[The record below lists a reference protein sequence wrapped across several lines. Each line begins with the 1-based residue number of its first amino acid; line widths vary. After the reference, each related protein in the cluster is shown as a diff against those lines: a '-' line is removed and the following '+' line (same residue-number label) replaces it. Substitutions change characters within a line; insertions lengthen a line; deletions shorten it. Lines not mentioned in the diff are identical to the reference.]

1 MSLKLKL
8 IALLTIVL
16 PLFVWVQQSFA
27 VTLPLKLAWNR
38 NTESDL
44 AYYRVYYGTS
54 SRNYSNFITVDKQN
68 PSCSFDGT
76 RLSVG
81 QIYYIALTAI
91 DFSLNESGYSGEL
104 VANIEPSATTTTA
117 PPSSVIIIEAEQ
129 MSYHTNGAQDGEFW
143 CLWANGTMNEEVYFP
158 TTGVHR
164 FEITVKGDLAYN
176 VGPEMELLI
185 DGNIKG
191 TVFVNTT
198 IPQTFVF
205 NVDVPAGTHELA
217 IGFYNDVYNPAD
229 GVDRNLYVDKTTIT
243 FATGSV
249 STTIPST
256 TSTTTVPR
264 TTTTTTISTY
274 RMEYCS
280 TDDVLLLQGTIP
292 EEGTMSVT
300 IPDELSQ
307 AISATLYLAL
317 WDPDVYGE
325 GYIYINGKGP
335 VNLPVGNYDS
345 QVHSFEININK
356 DWLVEGENAI
366 RFTHVAT
373 MGYEVRKA
381 CINISFSPSGDDS
394 TTTTAP
400 PPPPTTIPRTS
411 TTTTP
416 PSTSTTSVPSDTNP
430 PTGIIV
436 VNSGDDVTQ
445 SQLVTLDLSAEDY
458 ESGMG
463 AGSMMSFSNDNLQ
476 WSDPEPF
483 ALTRDWV
490 LSTGEGEKT
499 VYAKFC
505 DCGGNWM
512 SEPAS
517 DSIWLEEACSEPI
530 EFDATAI
537 ESSGDFHP
545 LFAKEY
551 AVDGEIYTGWLSPLK
566 FFVEH
571 EYLTID
577 LGETQMVN
585 RIELFSYPLLLFL
598 DLFPLDFALQAS
610 TDNETWQEL
619 FPVDNY
625 TPPPTFTDSWAFDEQ
640 EARYVKLLITKPKPF
655 LFFFYLSYIPEIK
668 IYGCPEAAM
677 ATTHQPST
685 DGNAKIRVVKIPQF
699 SSQLSV
705 DSLQ

>member
-1 MSLKLKL
+1 
-8 IALLTIVL
+8 
-16 PLFVWVQQSFA
+16 
-27 VTLPLKLAWNR
+27 
-38 NTESDL
+38 
-44 AYYRVYYGTS
+44 
-54 SRNYSNFITVDKQN
+54 
-68 PSCSFDGT
+68 
-76 RLSVG
+76 
-81 QIYYIALTAI
+81 
-91 DFSLNESGYSGEL
+91 
-104 VANIEPSATTTTA
+104 
-117 PPSSVIIIEAEQ
+117 
-129 MSYHTNGAQDGEFW
+129 
-143 CLWANGTMNEEVYFP
+143 
-158 TTGVHR
+158 
-164 FEITVKGDLAYN
+164 
-176 VGPEMELLI
+176 MELII
-185 DGNIKG
+185 DENSKG
-191 TVFVNTT
+191 TVFINTT
-198 IPQTFVF
+198 TPQTFVF

-217 IGFYNDVYNPAD
+217 IGFYNDVYNPTD
-229 GVDRNLYVDKTTIT
+229 GADRNLYVDKTTIT
-243 FATGSV
+243 FATEGNP
-249 STTIPST
+249 TTIPST
-256 TSTTTVPR
+256 T
-264 TTTTTTISTY
+264 TTTITTY
-274 RMEYCS
+274 QVGFCS
-280 TDDVLLLQGTIP
+280 TDDTLNLQGTIP
-292 EEGTMSVT
+292 EEGTMSVS
-300 IPDELSQ
+300 ISDDL
-307 AISATLYLAL
+307 AYARSATLFLTL
-317 WDPDVYGE
+317 WDPDVFEE
-325 GYIYINGKGP
+325 GYIYINGNGLLA
-335 VNLPVGNYDS
+335 LPVGNYDGV
-345 QVHSFEININK
+345 VHSFEININK
-356 DWLVEGENAI
+356 DWLVQGENNI

-373 MGYEVRKA
+373 MGYQVRKA
-381 CINISFSPSGDDS
+381 CINILFSPSSDNP

-436 VNSGDDVTQ
+436 INSGDDVTQ
-445 SQLVTLDLSAEDY
+445 SLLVTLDLSAEDD

-463 AGSMMSFSNDNLQ
+463 TGAKMSFSNDNIQ
-476 WSDPEPF
+476 WSAPEPF

-512 SEPAS
+512 SEPVS
-517 DSIWLEEACSEPI
+517 DSIRLEGDCSEPI
-530 EFDATAI
+530 KFDATAI

-551 AVDGEIYTGWLSPLK
+551 AVDGEFYTGWLSPLK

-577 LGETQMVN
+577 LGEIQMVN

-598 DLFPLDFALQAS
+598 DFFPLDFALQAS

-685 DGNAKIRVVKIPQF
+685 DGSAKIRVVRVPQF
-699 SSQLSV
+699 SQ
-705 DSLQ
+705 